1 MRLHRE
7 IILYKKYDGVR
18 LNTEPLIFYEIIL
31 SFNDFKIILNFKI
44 KIAYFNF
51 LTLKLYI
58 IL

>member
-1 MRLHRE
+1 MKLHRE

-31 SFNDFKIILNFKI
+31 FFKI

-51 LTLKLYI
+51 
-58 IL
+58 

>member
-51 LTLKLYI
+51 
-58 IL
+58 